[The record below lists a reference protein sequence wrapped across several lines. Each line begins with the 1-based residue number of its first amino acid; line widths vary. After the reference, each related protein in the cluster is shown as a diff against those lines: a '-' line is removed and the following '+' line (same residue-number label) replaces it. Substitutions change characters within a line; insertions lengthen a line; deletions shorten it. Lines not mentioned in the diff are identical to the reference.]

1 MVVTAA
7 IAEPPSRASSLDT
20 PSRCLLIKRAMANTK
35 KLSVAERKK
44 AKRVKRRE
52 IKAKFESLTKRE
64 HKAFRKLH
72 RTDKVTFLSWY
83 RQNEEEKKK
92 SAE

>member
-1 MVVTAA
+1 
-7 IAEPPSRASSLDT
+7 
-20 PSRCLLIKRAMANTK
+20 MANTK

-44 AKRVKRRE
+44 TKRVKRRE
-52 IKAKFESLTKRE
+52 IKAKFESLTKTE

-72 RTDKVTFLSWY
+72 RTDKVVFLSWY
-83 RQNEEEKKK
+83 RQHEEEKKK